1 MGLMRGCGG
10 GGDLEVQVGG
20 WLELV
25 EPNWLAADWASLV
38 SRSGETVGVLAELWA
53 ATLGLPKCDAMWV
66 GKMVGPGLF

>member
-1 MGLMRGCGG
+1 M
-10 GGDLEVQVGG
+10 
-20 WLELV
+20 V

-53 ATLGLPKCDAMWV
+53 TTLGLPKGDAMWV